1 MKNTK
6 WMVFCLLIGFIMASA
21 MMSTIPLYMNA
32 SLQRMLV
39 KDMESY
45 QTENDE
51 YPGIYAASYNL
62 NLDIDADAQR
72 EVIADMVESFEY
84 NYDAL
89 GLPTENSKKII
100 TDSYLM
106 ASGAETANGESVTRF
121 NMTGMTDFA
130 DHIKITQGEM
140 YKTGV
145 NDGVIECVMT
155 EESLRT
161 SGLTVGESY
170 QIANTFHGEKTI
182 TMKVVGAFNVKDEN
196 DSYWSE
202 GLDDAYASMA
212 FVDYDT
218 MLEDALGTGVINV
231 ATLSERY
238 AIDYDNIDMA
248 ELDSV
253 TEKLKEQDTVYS
265 SNSITLTVPATSIF
279 EEYAERS
286 STLQLLLW
294 LVQIPVMLM
303 IVFYLFM
310 VSQLNVEQEKNEIA
324 VFKSRGA
331 SRLQVMG
338 IYALESLVL
347 GVVTAIIGPLLGYGL
362 CYVLGASNGFLE
374 FVNRTA
380 LPIKFSI
387 DAVLYSLLAVGVFF
401 VTTMVPIVPA
411 TKTTIVEHKASKA
424 KKAKR
429 PLWDKAFLDVL
440 LILGSLAWLYYYNK
454 TQSQLTDEGLSDM
467 SATVNPLLFIS
478 STAFIL
484 GAALLVVR
492 LYPFA
497 IRLVYRLGRRIWS
510 PAQYISLN
518 NIGRSSTGRERFI
531 MVFLMLTVAL
541 GLFFANTARALN
553 RNAEQTASYLV
564 GCDVVIAEDWK
575 SVSSSSSTVSS
586 NAEGAAEA
594 SGETT
599 DSASDSDDEDDSD
612 SSVSYIEPEF
622 ERFEELDGVSKATA
636 VYKNNSVNIKSNRK
650 ITVELSDEE
659 KEMMRGEGE
668 EISKTTDT
676 VSDVHLMTVNPSE
689 FSEICWFKDELLP
702 AHINAYLNALS
713 ECDYGVILSSS
724 FKDSYGYEL
733 GDEIEVA
740 WGSNDYFSATV
751 VAFVDYWPSMDPTE
765 QNEDGSY
772 IDFAVMNFN
781 YVQVQ
786 APVEPYEVWIELED
800 DATVADFYQ
809 SIEDSDITPTKLE
822 VASQNIVTE
831 KNDPMLQ
838 GLNGALTLGFIIIMI
853 MCIIG
858 FLIYWILSIKSRTLQ
873 FGILRAMGMS
883 YREIIA
889 MLLYEQLLVSGVAVI
904 FSVLIGGIASDLFV
918 PLFRSMFTS
927 SSKVLP
933 FTVTALRSDYL
944 KIYAMILIMLIV
956 GFVVLGRIISRI
968 KISQA
973 LKLGED

>member
-6 WMVFCLLIGFIMASA
+6 WMVICLLVGFVMASA

-39 KDMESY
+39 KDMQSY
-45 QTENDE
+45 QSENGE

-62 NLDIDADAQR
+62 PLDIEADSQKSL
-72 EVIADMVESFEY
+72 IGDMLESFEY
-84 NYDAL
+84 NYDSL
-89 GLPTENSKKII
+89 GMPYENQKKII
-100 TDSYLM
+100 TDTYLM
-106 ASGAETANGESVTRF
+106 ATGAVVSSGESVTRV
-121 NMTGMTDFA
+121 NMAGMSGFA
-130 DHIKITQGEM
+130 DHIKITQGKM
-140 YKTGV
+140 YKTGI

-155 EESLRT
+155 DESLRNT
-161 SGLTVGESY
+161 GLTVGETY
-170 QIANTFHGEKTI
+170 DIANTFNGDKTI
-182 TMKVVGAFNVKDEN
+182 KLKVTGAFNVKNQN

-202 GLDDAYASMA
+202 GLDDAYVSMA

-218 MLEDALGTGVINV
+218 MLNEAIDTGVVN
-231 ATLSERY
+231 ATSVSQRY
-238 AIDYDNIDMA
+238 AIDYNNIDMTSLNSV
-248 ELDSV
+248 LDQ
-253 TEKLKEQDTVYS
+253 LKEQDKVYAE
-265 SNSITLTVPATSIF
+265 NSITLEVPATSIF
-279 EEYAERS
+279 EDYAERS
-286 STLQLLLW
+286 SKLQLLLW

-310 VSQLNVEQEKNEIA
+310 VSQLNVEQERNEIA

-331 SRLQVMG
+331 SRLQIML
-338 IYALESLVL
+338 IYAMESLVL
-347 GVVTAIIGPLLGYGL
+347 GIATAIIGPLMGYGL

-387 DAVLYSLLAVGVFF
+387 DAVLYSLMAVGVFF
-401 VTTMVPIVPA
+401 LTTMAPIVPA
-411 TKTTIVEHKASKA
+411 TKTTIVEHKASKT

-429 PLWDKAFLDVL
+429 PLWDKAFLDVI
-440 LILGSLAWLYYYNK
+440 LILGSLGWLYYYNK
-454 TQSQLTDEGLSDM
+454 TQSDLAAQGVSDTT
-467 SATVNPLLFIS
+467 ATVNPLLFVS

-492 LYPFA
+492 LYPFV
-497 IRLVYRLGRRIWS
+497 IRLVYRIGKRAWT

-553 RNAEQTASYLV
+553 RNAEQTASYMV
-564 GCDVVIAEDWK
+564 GCDAVIAEDWN
-575 SVSSSSSTVSS
+575 STSSGSSDS
-586 NAEGAAEA
+586 
-594 SGETT
+594 
-599 DSASDSDDEDDSD
+599 SASAASIAAASSQSADDSD
-612 SSVSYIEPEF
+612 SSDVDEVNYIEPVF
-622 ERFEELDGVSKATA
+622 ERFEKLKGVDKATP
-636 VYKNNSVNIKSNRK
+636 VYKNNSVNIKSSRK
-650 ITVELSDEE
+650 IAVKYDDTEDNGMRRDSDFT
-659 KEMMRGEGE
+659 G
-668 EISKTTDT
+668 TTDT
-676 VSDVHLMTVNPSE
+676 VSQVHLMTVIPSE
-689 FSEICWFKDELLP
+689 FAEVCWFKDELLP

-713 ECDYGVILSSS
+713 ECNYGVILSSS
-724 FKDSYGYEL
+724 FKNNYGYQL
-733 GDEIEVA
+733 GDNIEVA
-740 WGSNDYFSATV
+740 WGSNEYFSATV
-751 VAFVDYWPSMDPTE
+751 IAFVDYWPSMDPTE
-765 QNEDGSY
+765 QKENGDY

-786 APVEPYEVWIELED
+786 TPIEPYEVWCKLD
-800 DATVADFYQ
+800 GKTSVADFYK

-822 VASQNIVTE
+822 VASQNIVAE

-904 FSVLIGGIASDLFV
+904 FAVVIGGIASDLFV
-918 PLFRSMFTS
+918 PLFRSMFS
-927 SSKVLP
+927 AQSKILP
-933 FTVTALRSDYL
+933 FSVTALRSDYI
-944 KIYAMILIMLIV
+944 KIYIIILLMLGV
-956 GFVVLGRIISRI
+956 GFAVLGKIISKI